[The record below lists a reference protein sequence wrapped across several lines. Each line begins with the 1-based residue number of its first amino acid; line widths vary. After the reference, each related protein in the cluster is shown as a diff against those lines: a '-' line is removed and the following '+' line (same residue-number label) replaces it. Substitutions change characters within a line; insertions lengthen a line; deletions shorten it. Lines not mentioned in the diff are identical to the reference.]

1 MTVRRLPLIVLVLI
15 MAGGA
20 VLGAQR
26 FMRRSRAALR
36 EPTAE
41 SFDGGFTFCRGMY
54 TAVRRN
60 PSGGGW
66 TTDYPDADMTNCSSQ
81 KPRHT
86 LTGISFTR

>member
-26 FMRRSRAALR
+26 FMRRSRAPLR

-54 TAVRRN
+54 TCRSQESERRRLDDRL
-60 PSGGGW
+60 SRR
-66 TTDYPDADMTNCSSQ
+66 
-81 KPRHT
+81 RHQFFHSPY
-86 LTGISFTR
+86 LN